1 MDSSETDS
9 IEKDYDDLLKSLF
22 SILRTEVDVGDRSRE
37 NAETLAE
44 MIKDRLGI
52 VDPNEGE
59 GWAGEGWSGSSWC
72 SY

>member
-1 MDSSETDS
+1 MCIRDS
-9 IEKDYDDLLKSLF
+9 
-22 SILRTEVDVGDRSRE
+22 
-37 NAETLAE
+37 AETLAE

-59 GWAGEGWSGSSWC
+59 GWAGEGWAGSSWC

>member
-9 IEKDYDDLLKSLF
+9 IEKDYDDLLRSLF
-22 SILRTEVDVGDRSRE
+22 CILRTEVDVGDRSRE

-59 GWAGEGWSGSSWC
+59 GWAGSSWC